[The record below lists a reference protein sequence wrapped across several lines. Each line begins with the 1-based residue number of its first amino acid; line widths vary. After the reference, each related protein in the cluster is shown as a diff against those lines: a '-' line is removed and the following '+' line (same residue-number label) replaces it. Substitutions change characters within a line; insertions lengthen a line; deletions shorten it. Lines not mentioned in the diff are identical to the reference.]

1 MSGTNGLQGTGPWRA
16 GISGVAPLPEGFAPF
31 PDDAV
36 DAPLGDRFTH
46 VAKVFADATA
56 VRSPSVE
63 WTYAELAAEV
73 SRIAAGVRAK
83 VGSTT
88 PTPVGVL
95 ADHDG
100 PLVAAILGIIT
111 AGHVVVV
118 VDPTVPAEQTAAVL
132 GVSGAPLLLHDDTF
146 AELARSVVVDAALS
160 VAIVA
165 LDDLSGDG
173 PGPADLGPDSP
184 LMLAFTSG
192 TSGEPKGAIITHGV
206 LMNLVRGA
214 TDALGLG
221 PADRMPMLFPVSL
234 AVAAYP
240 MFLPLLNGGTL
251 ATLDVRSVG
260 LAPVADFLADE
271 RITLAYMAPTVIRF
285 LVDALAGREF
295 PDMRLVALGGEL
307 VDNEVLEL
315 TARMFEPEHVA
326 VGYGTT
332 ETGVT
337 SLWVADAGTTVEGT
351 APCGFPVPE
360 VELLLLDEEGRPAP
374 SGESGEVGILS
385 RHMFHGY
392 WGHPELNRQVLS
404 DDPQG
409 RPGVRLYRT
418 GDHARFDDDGALV
431 VLGRVDT
438 KVKVRGRF
446 VVLGDVESDLHALDT
461 VVDAAVVA
469 RPVDGVTELVGYVV
483 PAAEVTGTDL
493 RAALLETRE
502 AFRVPSR
509 WVLVDELPR
518 LPNGKLDRRALPD
531 PLSVSGVPSAGAT
544 VPVQGDHDAVRRA
557 VRDLWERLLPV
568 GTVGLDEDFM
578 LLGGDSLLAAQ
589 MLVALEHD
597 LGVTVP
603 MGELVHARTVREL
616 SEVVVRLQST
626 DQREPST
633 VACVQAGDPGRRP
646 RLWFVHDLQGS
657 AYRVR
662 HVAEAL
668 GADQPVWS
676 FESPLLRGGP
686 NPFTALDT
694 FAARYVTDLLEAQ
707 PEGPYWLAGYSF
719 GGITAYEMARQLRR
733 DGHEVAFVGVVDV
746 GPGYRGPG
754 YHGNRSPF
762 RPWFG
767 VAPPPPPGTGLAGSV
782 RHYREMVRSS
792 PSGALRHA
800 MVRSGVSRVVDPLR
814 WKLDLARDGRV
825 RPEWRLWYAWEEHWR
840 LAAESWDRTSS
851 WPGRMDLFWASDTPS
866 SDATM
871 GWGPLVGD
879 LRIHHFDGD
888 HTGILEPVGA
898 QALGAALRE
907 VLDGAGAGGNG
918 DLGQG
923 VDGTGPDAAS

>member
-1 MSGTNGLQGTGPWRA
+1 MVLDP
-16 GISGVAPLPEGFAPF
+16 VAPSEQNAATV
-31 PDDAV
+31 AV
-36 DAPLGDRFTH
+36 C
-46 VAKVFADATA
+46 
-56 VRSPSVE
+56 
-63 WTYAELAAEV
+63 
-73 SRIAAGVRAK
+73 
-83 VGSTT
+83 GS
-88 PTPVGVL
+88 
-95 ADHDG
+95 
-100 PLVAAILGIIT
+100 
-111 AGHVVVV
+111 
-118 VDPTVPAEQTAAVL
+118 
-132 GVSGAPLLLHDDTF
+132 PLLIHDRSH
-146 AELARSVVVDAALS
+146 AQLASTIASQPHLTIFTKDF
-160 VAIVA
+160 
-165 LDDLSGDG
+165 DDLAGDG
-173 PGPADLGPDSP
+173 PGPGDLGPDSP

-214 TDALGLG
+214 TDALGIG
-221 PADRMPMLFPVSL
+221 PGDRMPMLFPVSL

-315 TARMFEPEHVA
+315 TARMFEPDHVA

-337 SLWVADAGTTVEGT
+337 TLWVADAGTTVEGT

-360 VELLLLDEEGRPAP
+360 VELLLLDEDGRPAP
-374 SGESGEVGILS
+374 VGESGEVGIVS

-404 DDPQG
+404 EDPQG

-418 GDHARFDDDGALV
+418 GDHARFDADGALV

-446 VVLGDVESDLHALDT
+446 VVLGDVEADLHGLDA

-469 RPVDGVTELVGYVV
+469 RPVDGVTELVAYVV
-483 PAAEVTGTDL
+483 PSGEVAGTDL
-493 RAALLETRE
+493 RAALLESRE
-502 AFRVPSR
+502 AYRVPSR

-531 PLSVSGVPSAGAT
+531 PLSVSGVPSTGAASR
-544 VPVQGDHDAVRRA
+544 VAGDHDAVRRA

-589 MLVALEHD
+589 MLVALEHE

-616 SEVVVRLQST
+616 SEVVVRLQSAG
-626 DQREPST
+626 RGEPST
-633 VACVQAGDPGRRP
+633 VACVQAGDPSRRP

-662 HVAEAL
+662 HLALAL
-668 GADQPVWS
+668 GEDQPVWS

-686 NPFTALDT
+686 NPFTGLDT

-719 GGITAYEMARQLRR
+719 GGITAYEMARQLHR

-754 YHGNRSPF
+754 YHGNRLPF

-767 VAPPPPPGTGLAGSV
+767 VAPPPPPGTGLAGSA
-782 RHYREMVRSS
+782 RYYRDLVQTS

-800 MVRSGVSRVVDPLR
+800 MVRTGVSRFVDPVR
-814 WKLDLARDGRV
+814 WKLDLSRHGRV

-840 LAAESWDRTSS
+840 MAAESWDRTSP

-888 HTGILEPVGA
+888 HMGILEPAGA
-898 QALGAALRE
+898 QTLGAALRR
-907 VLDGAGAGGNG
+907 VVDAM
-918 DLGQG
+918 DL
-923 VDGTGPDAAS
+923 DAAS

>member
-1 MSGTNGLQGTGPWRA
+1 MAGPTAPPGTPPPGTGPWRA
-16 GISGVAPLPEGFAPF
+16 GTAGHAPLPDGFVPF
-31 PDDAV
+31 PDAAV
-36 DAPLGDRFTH
+36 GSPLGDRFAA
-46 VAKVFADATA
+46 VAAAFPDAVA
-56 VRSPSVE
+56 VRSPSAT
-63 WTYAELAAEV
+63 WTYDELAAQV
-73 SRIAAGVRAK
+73 ARIAAGVRAR
-83 VGSTT
+83 VGSAT
-88 PTPVGVL
+88 PTPVAVV
-95 ADHDG
+95 ASHDG
-100 PLVAAILGIIT
+100 PLVAAVLGIVA

-118 VDPTVPAEQTAAVL
+118 VDPTVPADQTATVL
-132 GVSGAPLLLHDDTF
+132 AVSGAPLLLHDDTF
-146 AELARSVVVDAALS
+146 AELARTTVVDAVLS
-160 VAIVA
+160 VAVVG

-173 PGPADLGPDSP
+173 PGPTDLGPDSP

-214 TDALGLG
+214 TDALGIG
-221 PADRMPMLFPVSL
+221 PGDRMPMLFPVSL

-307 VDNEVLEL
+307 VDQEVLEL
-315 TARMFEPEHVA
+315 TARMFEPDHVA

-360 VELLLLDEEGRPAP
+360 VELLLLDEDGRPAP
-374 SGESGEVGILS
+374 AGESGEVGIVS

-404 DDPQG
+404 EDPQG

-446 VVLGDVESDLHALDT
+446 VVLGDVEADLHGLDS

-469 RPVDGVTELVGYVV
+469 RPVDGVTELVAYVV
-483 PAAEVTGTDL
+483 PSGEVAGTDL
-493 RAALLETRE
+493 RAALLESRE

-531 PLSVSGVPSAGAT
+531 PLSVSGVPSTGDTSRVA
-544 VPVQGDHDAVRRA
+544 GDHDAVRRA

-589 MLVALEHD
+589 MLVALEHE

-616 SEVVVRLQST
+616 SEVVVRLRA
-626 DQREPST
+626 DDRGAPSA
-633 VACVQAGDPGRRP
+633 VACVQAGDPTRRP

-662 HVAEAL
+662 HLAQAL
-668 GADQPVWS
+668 GEDQPVWS

-686 NPFTALDT
+686 NEFTGLDT

-707 PEGPYWLAGYSF
+707 PAGPYWLAGYSF
-719 GGITAYEMARQLRR
+719 GGITAYEMARQLHR
-733 DGHEVAFVGVVDV
+733 DGHDVALVGVVDV

-767 VAPPPPPGTGLAGSV
+767 IAPPPPPGTGVAGSARYYRDLV
-782 RHYREMVRSS
+782 RTS

-800 MVRSGVSRVVDPLR
+800 MVRSGVSRVVDPVR
-814 WKLDLARDGRV
+814 WKLDLARHGRV

-840 LAAESWDRTSS
+840 MAAASWDRTSP

-866 SDATM
+866 SDASM

-888 HTGILEPVGA
+888 HMGVLEPAGA
-898 QALGAALRE
+898 RTLGVALRR
-907 VLDGAGAGGNG
+907 VVD
-918 DLGQG
+918 DLLESPQG
-923 VDGTGPDAAS
+923 VDGADPDAAS

>member
-1 MSGTNGLQGTGPWRA
+1 VGTGPWRA
-16 GISGVAPLPEGFAPF
+16 GIAGAAPLPDGFVPF

-36 DAPLGDRFTH
+36 TGALGDRFAAV
-46 VAKVFADATA
+46 VAAHPSATA

-63 WTYAELAAEV
+63 WTYAELGAEV
-73 SRIAAGVRAK
+73 DRIAAGVRAK
-83 VGSTT
+83 VGSTV
-88 PTPVGVL
+88 PTPVGVV
-95 ADHDG
+95 AAHDG
-100 PLVAAILGIIT
+100 PLVAAILGVIS

-118 VDPTVPAEQTAAVL
+118 VDPTVPAEQTATMLAVA
-132 GVSGAPLLLHDDTF
+132 GAPLLLHDDTF
-146 AELARSVVVDAALS
+146 ADLARSVVVGAALS
-160 VAIVA
+160 VALVG
-165 LDDLSGDG
+165 LGDLSGDG
-173 PGPADLGPDSP
+173 PGPAGLGPDSP

-214 TDALGLG
+214 TDALGIG
-221 PADRMPMLFPVSL
+221 PTDRMPMLFPVSL

-251 ATLDVRSVG
+251 ATLDVRGVG

-315 TARMFEPEHVA
+315 TARMFEPDHVA

-351 APCGFPVPE
+351 APCGYPVPE
-360 VELLLLDEEGRPAP
+360 VELLLLDEHGRPAGP
-374 SGESGEVGILS
+374 GESGEVGIVS

-404 DDPQG
+404 EDPEG

-446 VVLGDVESDLHALDT
+446 VVLGDVEADLHALDT

-469 RPVDGVTELVGYVV
+469 RPVDGVTELVAYVV
-483 PAAEVTGTDL
+483 PASPVDPTEL
-493 RAALLETRE
+493 RAALLEHRE

-509 WVLVDELPR
+509 WVMVDELPR

-531 PLSVSGVPSAGAT
+531 PLAVTGTPSAASAPLDGA
-544 VPVQGDHDAVRRA
+544 DHDAVRRA

-568 GTVGLDEDFM
+568 GTVGLDEDFV

-589 MLVALEHD
+589 MLVALEHELD
-597 LGVTVP
+597 VTVP

-616 SEVVVRLQST
+616 SEVVVRLQAAA
-626 DQREPST
+626 QAEPST
-633 VACVQAGDPGRRP
+633 VACVQAGEPGRRP

-662 HVAEAL
+662 HLAGAL
-668 GADQPVWS
+668 GEDQPVWS

-686 NPFTALDT
+686 NPFTSLDT

-767 VAPPPPPGTGLAGSV
+767 IAPPPPPGTGLAGSV
-782 RHYREMVRSS
+782 RHYREMVRTS

-800 MVRSGVSRVVDPLR
+800 MVRTGLSRVVDPLR
-814 WKLDLARDGRV
+814 WRLDLARHGRV

-840 LAAESWDRTSS
+840 LAAEAWDRTSR
-851 WPGRMDLFWASDTPS
+851 WAGRMDLFWASVTPS
-866 SDATM
+866 ADATM

-898 QALGAALRE
+898 VALGAALRQT
-907 VLDGAGAGGNG
+907 LDQLLTDPAE
-918 DLGQG
+918 G
-923 VDGTGPDAAS
+923 VDATDPDAAS